1 MKEARESRVFIRFSE
16 AGHLLENFLI
26 AAVSSI
32 LVIRFFLQVTGYPQ
46 LGGGGLH
53 IAHMLWGGLLMLV
66 ALVILLSF
74 LNKEAK
80 SLAAVLGGVGFGTFV
95 DEIGKFVTSDNDY
108 FYEPAIAI
116 IYAIF
121 VLLFLLFRVFE
132 RNSKLSSREYLIN
145 TLEATKDVVVHDLDE
160 KEKQLAL
167 RFLKRADSDEP
178 VAKMLKDLLVK
189 IEALPAPEPNFFSR
203 FRKRLHKLYLT
214 WVENDWFIRIVI
226 TFFITSS
233 IFALFRVLILIP
245 FSRPQTV
252 SELFFIISS
261 GISGLF
267 VAVGIYLAR
276 RSRLGSYQMFKRA
289 VLISIFLTQ
298 FFLFINDQL
307 AAVVGLGF
315 SLLTLVTL
323 QYLITEER
331 LIEKEN

>member
-1 MKEARESRVFIRFSE
+1 
-16 AGHLLENFLI
+16 
-26 AAVSSI
+26 
-32 LVIRFFLQVTGYPQ
+32 
-46 LGGGGLH
+46 
-53 IAHMLWGGLLMLV
+53 
-66 ALVILLSF
+66 
-74 LNKEAK
+74 
-80 SLAAVLGGVGFGTFV
+80 
-95 DEIGKFVTSDNDY
+95 
-108 FYEPAIAI
+108 
-116 IYAIF
+116 
-121 VLLFLLFRVFE
+121 
-132 RNSKLSSREYLIN
+132 
-145 TLEATKDVVVHDLDE
+145 LEATKDVVVHDLDE